1 MPHPLKPEANQ
12 INSRQIVKTGLVKR
26 GANGVE
32 AIVFVDGDERDG
44 DLRWAEVKSFPSPKV
59 ELGSE
64 LWLDNDERVRLPF
77 NALPWILPDRKG
89 GLVLFSDGEYTH
101 PDGSDIFPK
110 PNNAA
115 IYNADG
121 SLRFQLKLPAGT
133 IADRIGG
140 VHSGGM
146 REKFKDMMGVVIATH
161 PEGYPE
167 WVYAVDPNQ
176 PELIATNQWVRW

>member
-1 MPHPLKPEANQ
+1 MKVKLVA
-12 INSRQIVKTGLVKR
+12 KTGLVKR

-44 DLRWAEVKSFPSPKV
+44 DLRWAEVKSLPPPKV

-64 LWLDNDERVRLPF
+64 IWLDGDERIRLPF
-77 NALPWILPDRKG
+77 NALPWILPDRTG
-89 GLVLFSDGEYTH
+89 VLVLFKEGEYTNS
-101 PDGSDIFPK
+101 DGSDVFPK

-133 IADRIGG
+133 AADRIGG
-140 VHSGGM
+140 VHSGSM
-146 REKFKDMMGVVIATH
+146 PEKFKDMMGVVIATH
-161 PEGYPE
+161 HESYPE
-167 WVYAVDPNQ
+167 WVYAIDPSQ
-176 PELIATNQWVRW
+176 PELIDVRQWVRW